1 MNRSKYSFENLAPL
15 SNDCKKKIKGGSFW
29 TAALA
34 TTIISSTVMNFIQ
47 MIYNLV
53 TGLTNKNDSNV
64 QQKTNSSSSLTASTL
79 VGQSDNYIRLSN
91 YPSKTAFTYK
101 L

>member
-1 MNRSKYSFENLAPL
+1 MRKSKYSFKNLVPL
-15 SNDCKKKIKGGSFW
+15 SNGHKKNIKGGSFW

-34 TTIISSTVMNFIQ
+34 ATLISSTVMNFIQ

-53 TGLTNKNDSNV
+53 NALTNKDDTST
-64 QQKTNSSSSLTASTL
+64 QQKSNSSSSLTASTL

-91 YPSKTAFTYK
+91 YPSKTAFTYR

>member
-1 MNRSKYSFENLAPL
+1 MKKVKMSFQNLELLSDEN
-15 SNDCKKKIKGGSFW
+15 KKNIKGGSLW

-34 TTIISSTVMNFIQ
+34 TTLISSTVMNFIQ

-53 TGLTNKNDSNV
+53 NALTNKNETNSQN
-64 QQKTNSSSSLTASTL
+64 TNSSSSLTASTL
-79 VGQSDNYIRLSN
+79 VGESDNYVRLSN